1 LATTTKPQ
9 KNPVMKAEPAALRVP
24 AAAKINLY
32 LHVTGLRDD
41 GYHTLE
47 SLVAF
52 AGIHDTLTLAPAPDL
67 TLTVTGPFADG
78 LGADED
84 NLVMMAADRLRR
96 AAAIDVG
103 CAIGLEKYLPVAAGI
118 GGGSADAA
126 AVLGGLVRLW
136 EINPAALDLNDLGLT
151 LGADVPVCLFGEAA
165 YVGGIGE
172 KVTRAPML
180 PAAWLVLINPGVTL
194 STPAVFKARQKINQE
209 RGSGTDRFEESPATA
224 AMLAEYLHTRN
235 NDLTDDAIG
244 LQPVIGDVLDSLHG
258 SEEILLARMS
268 GSGATCFGLY
278 AEADGAALAAAELS
292 QRHPEWWVRAT
303 PLLSDARTLAV

>member
-1 LATTTKPQ
+1 MATTTKPQ
-9 KNPVMKAEPAALRVP
+9 ENPVMKAEPATLRVP
-24 AAAKINLY
+24 AEAKINLY

-96 AAAIDVG
+96 AADIDVG

-151 LGADVPVCLFGEAA
+151 LGADVPVCFAGHTAFVEGVGE
-165 YVGGIGE
+165 VL
-172 KVTRAPML
+172 TPAPGL
-180 PAAWLVLINPGVTL
+180 PSCGLVLVNPGVALATP
-194 STPAVFKARQKINQE
+194 SVFAARTGDFGKEARFTETPANAADLAGLLSARRN
-209 RGSGTDRFEESPATA
+209 DLAVAATA
-224 AMLAEYLHTRN
+224 LA
-235 NDLTDDAIG
+235 
-244 LQPVIGDVLDSLHG
+244 PVIGDVLTALEAAGAH
-258 SEEILLARMS
+258 LARMS
-268 GSGATCFGLY
+268 GSGATCFGLFDDLSA
-278 AEADGAALAAAELS
+278 AETAAESLRRAAPDWWLAA
-292 QRHPEWWVRAT
+292 T
-303 PLLSDARTLAV
+303 TLATG